1 MEATIEQATGSLN
14 EIVKAINNRCGGLVL
29 GDFHIH
35 ITNKNCF
42 LASMCMKACVYIE
55 MREATN
61 TTTCTNRI
69 LERSI
74 IANNEMIDLLNNTNQ
89 KLEELKKEL

>member
-14 EIVKAINNRCGGLVL
+14 EIVKSINNRCGGLVL
-29 GDFHIH
+29 DNFR

-42 LASMCMKACVYIE
+42 LASMCMKAYVYIE

-69 LERSI
+69 LERTI